1 MQLVK
6 VNGMFILLKGPKAY
20 QEIKDLKN
28 KDQKMNLKLINI
40 QELEDTGF
48 GTRINL
54 FYKK

>member
-1 MQLVK
+1 
-6 VNGMFILLKGPKAY
+6 MFILLKGPKAY